1 MATRDEILEAV
12 RAFQQRVRQTVA
24 VAGSDETSHASRCIE
39 CGEISQCE
47 FERSRE

>member
-12 RAFQQRVRQTVA
+12 RAFQRLVRQTETPE
-24 VAGSDETSHASRCIE
+24 SDDAPRCVE
-39 CGEISQCE
+39 CGEIAPCE